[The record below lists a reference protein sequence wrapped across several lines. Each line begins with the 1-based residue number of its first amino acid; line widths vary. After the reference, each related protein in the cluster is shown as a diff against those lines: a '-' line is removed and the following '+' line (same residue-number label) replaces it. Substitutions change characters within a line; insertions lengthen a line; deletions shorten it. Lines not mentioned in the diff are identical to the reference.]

1 MKILL
6 KKSHKMKLK
15 YESFTKEEK
24 KKINIFC
31 YFIFYMY
38 LCIRNN

>member
-15 YESFTKEEK
+15 DEDLK
-24 KKINIFC
+24 KKKKKKKNIFC
-31 YFIFYMY
+31 YFIFY
-38 LCIRNN
+38 L